1 MSIPCEK
8 SKEKT
13 TTVRERVYMYATTHM
28 YFVFSS
34 AQPYKKQQK
43 YVVDKI
49 IFDHTCIEANDNR
62 ANSSLVVLNNGRE
75 EESDK

>member
-1 MSIPCEK
+1 
-8 SKEKT
+8 
-13 TTVRERVYMYATTHM
+13 MYATTHM